1 MSGNRVIVLSGPP
14 GSGKAA
20 VGKILEERGWKLFSL
35 GDVVR
40 AEVASRDLDP
50 TPSNVGF
57 VAQDMRDEFGPA
69 IVVERLLLDIESAV
83 GQNHVVIDGLR
94 QIEELERLQS
104 SQPRMIVIAVDA
116 PESQRRERI
125 ESRSR
130 SDDDNFEEREA
141 REWGWGLDMVMELAD
156 LTIKNDG
163 TEDEFKASIVN
174 SLRSIGVE

>member
-1 MSGNRVIVLSGPP
+1 
-14 GSGKAA
+14 
-20 VGKILEERGWKLFSL
+20 
-35 GDVVR
+35 
-40 AEVASRDLDP
+40 
-50 TPSNVGF
+50 
-57 VAQDMRDEFGPA
+57 
-69 IVVERLLLDIESAV
+69 
-83 GQNHVVIDGLR
+83 
-94 QIEELERLQS
+94 
-104 SQPRMIVIAVDA
+104 MIVIAVDA